1 MTGDVHCECLVGAP
15 AASRECECACDAPP
29 EGTLY
34 VNGRLRADAIVGYA
48 SKIYAGEI
56 ACRALV
62 DGTELRTWDTVV
74 DASGEPRRQLGLVP
88 STCRASDVLE
98 GSVLEDEAGRLPDRG
113 LGSSPS
119 LAARQVP
126 RPRRSTPCASAM
138 GSTDLRSVPPRSP
151 ATNALSCF
159 SREDQPAT
167 SRYGFM
173 NSPRFSERHSTSRTD
188 R

>member
-1 MTGDVHCECLVGAP
+1 MRPWSARDAGPRSCSRASQRRRGPPGCPRSIALGGFTCLVTGDVHCECLVGAP

-74 DASGEPRRQLGLVP
+74 DASGEPRRQPGLVP

-138 GSTDLRSVPPRSP
+138 GSTD
-151 ATNALSCF
+151 
-159 SREDQPAT
+159 
-167 SRYGFM
+167 
-173 NSPRFSERHSTSRTD
+173 
-188 R
+188 